1 MVRVLKDKPYLP
13 RQSGHANLSRIL
25 PVNQDPPLRW
35 FQQSVQMLGESGLS
49 CNSNTQSCQQN
60 ELFLESFFEIPVGD
74 DLPSVHDND
83 PLSVSRD
90 EIQTMLHNN
99 NGESQLSPQVICSPH
114 HFFCSPRIKK
124 RCRFV

>member
-49 CNSNTQSCQQN
+49 CTV
-60 ELFLESFFEIPVGD
+60 LA
-74 DLPSVHDND
+74 HY
-83 PLSVSRD
+83 RD
-90 EIQTMLHNN
+90 EVTASDVQVDVLKSSLTRAV
-99 NGESQLSPQVICSPH
+99 GERDLLKGNH
-114 HFFCSPRIKK
+114 
-124 RCRFV
+124 